1 MFLNPRMK
9 LGEILLHR
17 KLISASQLEQALNLQ
32 YSFPQKLGELLVSK
46 GWIQPEDL
54 NQALKEQ
61 YWRQKGYWVID

>member
-1 MFLNPRMK
+1 MK

-32 YSFPQKLGELLVSK
+32 CSFHQKLGELLVSK

-54 NQALKEQ
+54 NLALKEQ